1 MTSEV
6 FLARVRDASRLAP
19 GKDDI
24 VVLKVMPKAR
34 VIDMGHRVQELVVS
48 ERSSMMRVQGS
59 KFILHLVRR
68 RLGKA
73 NLGWGGGRQLV
84 LYSERILSKNP
95 RMRCCVASFAA

>member
-19 GKDDI
+19 GKDDV

-48 ERSSMMRVQGS
+48 ERSSMTRVQGS
-59 KFILHLVRR
+59 KFILHLVRHR
-68 RLGKA
+68 VGEA
-73 NLGWGGGRQLV
+73 NGGQGEGSVTCVLQRETEWG
-84 LYSERILSKNP
+84 ERS
-95 RMRCCVASFAA
+95 